1 MRKFKIFLTILLL
14 YEFTVLTILQIPN
27 YCVGFFNINFC
38 NISFRYFLLCIVL
51 PVSVCVFLWWLPD
64 ISKLFCPKNCRCNVQ
79 ETPDLSLRNIIKEMV
94 SAKDIERLISVA
106 IIMGIRKF
114 VDNQPRMQNIFNTVV
129 GAIKKSSKTKK

>member
-1 MRKFKIFLTILLL
+1 MRKFKTFLTILLL
-14 YEFTVLTILQIPN
+14 YEFAVLTILQIPN
-27 YCVGFFNINFC
+27 YCVGLFNVNFC

-79 ETPDLSLRNIIKEMV
+79 ETPDLSLRNIIKEIV

-114 VDNQPRMQNIFNTVV
+114 VDNKPRMQNIFDTVV
-129 GAIKKSSKTKK
+129 GAIKKTPKIKK